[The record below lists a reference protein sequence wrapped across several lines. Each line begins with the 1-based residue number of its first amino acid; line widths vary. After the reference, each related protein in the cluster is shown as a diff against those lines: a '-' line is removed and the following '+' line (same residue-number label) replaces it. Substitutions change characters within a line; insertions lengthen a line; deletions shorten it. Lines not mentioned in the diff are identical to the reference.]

1 MIKYILS
8 YFYTYETNSLTP
20 NSMAPMPEYKFHN
33 YACMVLPNDDDE
45 VSIAPPEEME
55 RKLKERYLYYQ
66 KLDAL
71 CDKLD
76 HM

>member
-1 MIKYILS
+1 MIKYLLS

-20 NSMAPMPEYKFHN
+20 NSMAPMPVNKFHN

-45 VSIAPPEEME
+45 VSRYSPEVCRE
-55 RKLKERYLYYQ
+55 KLKQKYYS
-66 KLDAL
+66 KLDEV